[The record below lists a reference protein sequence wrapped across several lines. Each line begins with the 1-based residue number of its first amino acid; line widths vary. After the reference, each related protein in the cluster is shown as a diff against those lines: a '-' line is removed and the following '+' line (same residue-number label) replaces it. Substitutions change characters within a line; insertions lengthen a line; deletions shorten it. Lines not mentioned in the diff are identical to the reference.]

1 MGLVSA
7 GHVRSP
13 VGACPGERDTQLE
26 HESPFRF
33 GQLGPPMGSDRAH
46 IKAHLAQL
54 PDYQDLEVLGR
65 HCGELAHVDNPTP
78 LTRND
83 HVVMV
88 KADRRHTIGLYR
100 TTIGERPPP
109 MAGVEIRHLSKRFGQ
124 VNAVDNVDLSIR
136 EGEFLVLLGPSGCG
150 KTTLLRMIAGLERPT
165 GGEIL
170 IGGERMDDA
179 PPRARGIAM
188 VFQSYALYPHRT
200 VARNISFPLE
210 AHGLARTAIDEK
222 VRWAADM
229 FGITR
234 YLDRYP
240 RQLSGGER
248 QRVALCRAL
257 VRDPKVFLLDEPLA
271 NLDAKLRNMA
281 RDELKRFQRQVKRT
295 VVYVTHDQVE
305 AMGLGDRIVVMD
317 QGKVRQVGTPHE
329 VYEDPVDT
337 FVATF
342 LGQPPMNLVE
352 LPGAVL
358 GFRPEHFLPVAH
370 FGANDALRTFPLS
383 VRRVEYLG
391 SDRYVYGSVGG
402 AGATVI
408 AKLPATVATEIA
420 EGSDMEFAVP
430 ERMLCYFDAATGARQ
445 RR

>member
-1 MGLVSA
+1 
-7 GHVRSP
+7 
-13 VGACPGERDTQLE
+13 
-26 HESPFRF
+26 
-33 GQLGPPMGSDRAH
+33 
-46 IKAHLAQL
+46 
-54 PDYQDLEVLGR
+54 
-65 HCGELAHVDNPTP
+65 
-78 LTRND
+78 
-83 HVVMV
+83 
-88 KADRRHTIGLYR
+88 
-100 TTIGERPPP
+100 
-109 MAGVEIRHLSKRFGQ
+109 MASVEIRNLRKQFGELH
-124 VNAVDNVDLSIR
+124 AVDGVNLSIR
-136 EGEFLVLLGPSGCG
+136 EGELLVLLGPSGCG
-150 KTTLLRMIAGLERPT
+150 KTTLLRMIAGLEHPT
-165 GGEIL
+165 SGEIY
-170 IGGERMDDA
+170 IGTTRVDGDV

-200 VARNISFPLE
+200 VFGNIAFPLE
-210 AHGLARTAIDEK
+210 AAHHPRATIAQK

-257 VRDPKVFLLDEPLA
+257 VRDPQVFLLDEPLA
-271 NLDAKLRNMA
+271 NLDAKLRNTA
-281 RDELKRFQRQVKRT
+281 RDELKRFQRQVQRT

-317 QGKVRQVGTPHE
+317 RGKVRQVGTPQE

-342 LGQPPMNLVE
+342 LGQPPMNLVD
-352 LPGAVL
+352 LQDVLL
-358 GFRPEHFLPVAH
+358 GFRPEQFLPIAH
-370 FGANDALRTFPLS
+370 FGANEALRNFPLS

-391 SDRYVYGSVGG
+391 SDRYVYGNVAG

-408 AKLPATVATEIA
+408 AKLPAMVATEIT
-420 EGSDMEFAVP
+420 EGSEMEFAVP
-430 ERMLCYFDAATGARQ
+430 ERALCYFDAATGARQ

>member
-1 MGLVSA
+1 MSETA
-7 GHVRSP
+7 
-13 VGACPGERDTQLE
+13 
-26 HESPFRF
+26 
-33 GQLGPPMGSDRAH
+33 
-46 IKAHLAQL
+46 
-54 PDYQDLEVLGR
+54 
-65 HCGELAHVDNPTP
+65 
-78 LTRND
+78 
-83 HVVMV
+83 
-88 KADRRHTIGLYR
+88 
-100 TTIGERPPP
+100 
-109 MAGVEIRHLSKRFGQ
+109 AGVEIRQLRKRFTGADHD
-124 VNAVDNVDLSIR
+124 AVDGVDLSIR
-136 EGEFLVLLGPSGCG
+136 EGELLVLLGPSGCG
-150 KTTLLRMIAGLERPT
+150 KTTLLRMIAGLEHPT
-165 GGEIL
+165 SGEIY
-170 IGGERMDDA
+170 IGGTRVDGDV

-200 VARNISFPLE
+200 VFGNIAFPLE
-210 AHGLARTAIDEK
+210 AAGQPRATIAQK

-257 VRDPKVFLLDEPLA
+257 VRDPQVFLLDEPLA

-317 QGKVRQVGTPHE
+317 RGKVRQVGTPHE

-352 LPGAVL
+352 LQGALL

-370 FGANDALRTFPLS
+370 FGANEALRTFPLS

-408 AKLPATVATEIA
+408 AKLPATVATDIA

-430 ERMLCYFDAATGARQ
+430 ERALCYFDAATGARQ

>member
-1 MGLVSA
+1 MTET
-7 GHVRSP
+7 SP
-13 VGACPGERDTQLE
+13 PHEALRIEGVHKAFGAFVALKSIDLAIHPGE
-26 HESPFRF
+26 
-33 GQLGPPMGSDRAH
+33 
-46 IKAHLAQL
+46 
-54 PDYQDLEVLGR
+54 
-65 HCGELAHVDNPTP
+65 
-78 LTRND
+78 
-83 HVVMV
+83 
-88 KADRRHTIGLYR
+88 
-100 TTIGERPPP
+100 
-109 MAGVEIRHLSKRFGQ
+109 
-124 VNAVDNVDLSIR
+124 
-136 EGEFLVLLGPSGCG
+136 LVCFLGPSGCG

-165 GGEIL
+165 AGEIF

-210 AHGLARTAIDEK
+210 AHGLERTAIDEK

-271 NLDAKLRNMA
+271 NLDAKLRNTA
-281 RDELKRFQRQVKRT
+281 RDELKRFQRRIKT
-295 VVYVTHDQVE
+295 TTVYVTHDQVE

-430 ERMLCYFDAATGARQ
+430 ERALCYFDAATGARQ

>member
-1 MGLVSA
+1 MGETS
-7 GHVRSP
+7 
-13 VGACPGERDTQLE
+13 
-26 HESPFRF
+26 
-33 GQLGPPMGSDRAH
+33 
-46 IKAHLAQL
+46 
-54 PDYQDLEVLGR
+54 
-65 HCGELAHVDNPTP
+65 
-78 LTRND
+78 
-83 HVVMV
+83 
-88 KADRRHTIGLYR
+88 
-100 TTIGERPPP
+100 
-109 MAGVEIRHLSKRFGQ
+109 AGVEIRQLRKRFTGGDHD
-124 VNAVDNVDLSIR
+124 AVDGVDLSIR
-136 EGEFLVLLGPSGCG
+136 EGELLVLLGPSGCG
-150 KTTLLRMIAGLERPT
+150 KTTLLRMIAGLEHPSA
-165 GGEIL
+165 GEIY
-170 IGGERMDDA
+170 IGGRRVDQSV

-200 VARNISFPLE
+200 VFGNIAFPLE
-210 AHGLARTAIDEK
+210 AARQPRATIAQK

-257 VRDPKVFLLDEPLA
+257 VRDPQVFLLDEPLA

-317 QGKVRQVGTPHE
+317 RGKVRQVGTPEE

-342 LGQPPMNLVE
+342 LGQPPMNLLDVRDPS
-352 LPGAVL
+352 LPPRTL
-358 GFRPEHFLPVAH
+358 TGFRPEHFLPKSV
-370 FGANDALRTFPLS
+370 FDAAEELRTFRFA

-391 SDRYVYGSVGG
+391 SDRYVYGSVAGIG
-402 AGATVI
+402 APDATII
-408 AKLPATVATEIA
+408 AKLPATIA
-420 EGSDMEFAVP
+420 LVIPEGETHDFAVP
-430 ERMLCYFDAATGARQ
+430 RRALRYFDATTGL
-445 RR
+445 RRTA

>member
-1 MGLVSA
+1 
-7 GHVRSP
+7 
-13 VGACPGERDTQLE
+13 
-26 HESPFRF
+26 
-33 GQLGPPMGSDRAH
+33 
-46 IKAHLAQL
+46 
-54 PDYQDLEVLGR
+54 
-65 HCGELAHVDNPTP
+65 
-78 LTRND
+78 
-83 HVVMV
+83 
-88 KADRRHTIGLYR
+88 
-100 TTIGERPPP
+100 

-124 VNAVDNVDLSIR
+124 LHAVDDVDLSVR

-165 GGEIL
+165 AGEIL
-170 IGGERMDDA
+170 IGGERVDDA

-210 AHGLARTAIDEK
+210 AVGLPRSVIEQK
-222 VRWAADM
+222 VRWAAEM
-229 FGITR
+229 FSITR

-271 NLDAKLRNMA
+271 NLDAKLRNTA

-317 QGKVRQVGTPHE
+317 RGKVRQVGTPHE

-352 LPGAVL
+352 LQGALL
-358 GFRPEHFLPVAH
+358 GFRPEHFVPVAH
-370 FGANDALRTFPLS
+370 F
-383 VRRVEYLG
+383 
-391 SDRYVYGSVGG
+391 
-402 AGATVI
+402 
-408 AKLPATVATEIA
+408 
-420 EGSDMEFAVP
+420 
-430 ERMLCYFDAATGARQ
+430 
-445 RR
+445 

>member
-1 MGLVSA
+1 
-7 GHVRSP
+7 
-13 VGACPGERDTQLE
+13 
-26 HESPFRF
+26 
-33 GQLGPPMGSDRAH
+33 
-46 IKAHLAQL
+46 
-54 PDYQDLEVLGR
+54 
-65 HCGELAHVDNPTP
+65 
-78 LTRND
+78 
-83 HVVMV
+83 
-88 KADRRHTIGLYR
+88 
-100 TTIGERPPP
+100 
-109 MAGVEIRHLSKRFGQ
+109 MASVEIRNLRKQFGELH
-124 VNAVDNVDLSIR
+124 AVDGVNLSVR
-136 EGEFLVLLGPSGCG
+136 EGELLVLLGPSGCG
-150 KTTLLRMIAGLERPT
+150 KTTLLRMIAGLEHPT
-165 GGEIL
+165 SGEIY
-170 IGGERMDDA
+170 IGTTRVDGDV

-200 VARNISFPLE
+200 VFGNIAFPLE
-210 AHGLARTAIDEK
+210 AAGDPRATIAQK

-257 VRDPKVFLLDEPLA
+257 VRDPHVFLLDEPLA
-271 NLDAKLRNMA
+271 NLDAKLRNTA
-281 RDELKRFQRQVKRT
+281 RDELKRFQRQVQRT

-317 QGKVRQVGTPHE
+317 RGKVRQVGTPQE

-342 LGQPPMNLVE
+342 LGQPPMNLVD
-352 LPGAVL
+352 LQDALL

-370 FGANDALRTFPLS
+370 FGANEALRTFPLS

-391 SDRYVYGSVGG
+391 SDRYVYGSVAG

-408 AKLPATVATEIA
+408 AKLPANVATEIA

-430 ERMLCYFDAATGARQ
+430 ERALCYFDAATGARQ